1 MLIRDKPFEP
11 LADGMVQICTVTN
24 IAEDGDR
31 PKDGLHPVY
40 TLPFDYKTVG
50 YDRYWKAAQA
60 DVKISMAISVPFR
73 PEISTQSIAVMGDN
87 TQYYVRHVQR
97 ITDTRPQTL
106 KLSLEKV
113 VENYA
118 FENPSV

>member
-11 LADGMVQICTVTN
+11 LADGMAQICTVTN
-24 IAEDGDR
+24 IAEEGDR
-31 PKDGLHPVY
+31 PKDGLHPMY

-73 PEISTQSIAVMGDN
+73 PEISTQSVAVMGDN
-87 TQYYVRHVQR
+87 TQYYIRQVQR

-118 FENPSV
+118 FENPTV

>member
-11 LADGMVQICTVTN
+11 FADGIVQICTVTN
-24 IAEDGDR
+24 IAEEGDR
-31 PKDGLHPVY
+31 PKDGLHPMY

-50 YDRYWKAAQA
+50 CDRYWKAAQA
-60 DVKISMAISVPFR
+60 DVKISIAISVPFR
-73 PEISTQSIAVMGDN
+73 PKISTQSIAIMGDD
-87 TQYYVRHVQR
+87 TQYYIRQAQR

-118 FENPSV
+118 FENPAV